1 MSWLDS
7 ASDSPDNDRSAGP
20 PGEHVSIE
28 VEFSEGTATAV
39 IVGELDLVT
48 RPLLAERLALIARQ
62 KPRRLVL
69 DMARTSFM
77 DCGSARLIAE
87 AGRCLPDAEV
97 LVIRHPS
104 PAVRRLFELL
114 GLDAVCEIEG

>member
-1 MSWLDS
+1 MTWLDS
-7 ASDSPDNDRSAGP
+7 ASDSPDDDRSAGP
-20 PGEHVSIE
+20 PGGLVAIE
-28 VEFSEGTATAV
+28 VMFSEGTATVV
-39 IVGELDLVT
+39 IGGELDLVT
-48 RPLLAERLALIARQ
+48 RPLLAERLATIARQ

-87 AGRCLPDAEV
+87 AGRSLPDAEV

-104 PAVRRLFELL
+104 PAVRRLLELL